1 MAKNKFSSDAIS
13 SQPLIEFF
21 TKRAS
26 FIPRRNLL
34 LAFLLRDARLLKA
47 TADISDR

>member
-1 MAKNKFSSDAIS
+1 MAENKFSSDVIS

-26 FIPRRNLL
+26 FIPTRNLL
-34 LAFLLRDARLLKA
+34 LAFLLRDVRLLKA
-47 TADISDR
+47 TAKYI